1 MNLDLSNL
9 PDNAHLSKD
18 DIASLI
24 NLVEQKYEEK
34 IHYLE
39 ERIRLLQNEIFGRKS
54 EKRYPDNHLQLP
66 IFQTAQT
73 EDSTDEK
80 PGAATIVIAEHS
92 RKKRGRKPLPADL
105 PRVEILH
112 DIPEEEKV
120 CNCGEILS
128 CIGQDVCEKLDYEP
142 ATVRVLRHIRPKYA
156 CKRCEGVDADG
167 PTVKIAPAAPQLL
180 PKSMAGEGLLAHI
193 IVSKFADGLP
203 LYLQGKIFDRMGI
216 ELPRATMANWAVAAA
231 AKCSPLIDLLKKDIR
246 QGPLI
251 NIDESPLQV
260 LNEPGRA
267 NTTKSYMWVFCGG
280 QSDQPIVLYWYHP
293 TRSGQVALEF
303 LDDYQGY
310 IQSDAFA
317 GYDEL
322 GRKETIVHLGCF
334 AHVRRKF
341 MEVVKARKKQRG
353 KAANTKGLADEALD
367 FIRDLYLIEKK
378 AKIEEMSTDQIYL
391 LRQMEAKP
399 VLDKFKEWLDAKQP
413 LTPPKGLLGKAI
425 SYALTNWERLK
436 VYIEDGRLKPD
447 NNVAENA
454 IRPFVLGRK
463 NWLFA
468 GNPDGAAASATFFT
482 LIETAKANEI
492 EPYRYLRHLF
502 ENLPLIQSPEDY
514 RALLP
519 QYVDR
524 AAVNR
529 PRP

>member
-1 MNLDLSNL
+1 M
-9 PDNAHLSKD
+9 
-18 DIASLI
+18 
-24 NLVEQKYEEK
+24 
-34 IHYLE
+34 
-39 ERIRLLQNEIFGRKS
+39 
-54 EKRYPDNHLQLP
+54 
-66 IFQTAQT
+66 
-73 EDSTDEK
+73 
-80 PGAATIVIAEHS
+80 
-92 RKKRGRKPLPADL
+92 
-105 PRVEILH
+105 
-112 DIPEEEKV
+112 
-120 CNCGEILS
+120 
-128 CIGQDVCEKLDYEP
+128 
-142 ATVRVLRHIRPKYA
+142 
-156 CKRCEGVDADG
+156 
-167 PTVKIAPAAPQLL
+167 
-180 PKSMAGEGLLAHI
+180 
-193 IVSKFADGLP
+193 
-203 LYLQGKIFDRMGI
+203 
-216 ELPRATMANWAVAAA
+216 
-231 AKCSPLIDLLKKDIR
+231 
-246 QGPLI
+246 
-251 NIDESPLQV
+251 
-260 LNEPGRA
+260 
-267 NTTKSYMWVFCGG
+267 
-280 QSDQPIVLYWYHP
+280 
-293 TRSGQVALEF
+293 VALEF

-310 IQSDAFA
+310 VQSDAFA

-378 AKIEEMSTDQIYL
+378 AKIEELSTDQIYL
-391 LRQMEAKP
+391 LRQMEAKS
-399 VLDKFKEWLDAKQP
+399 VLDKFKEWLDAKQS

-482 LIETAKANEI
+482 LIETAKANGI

-529 PRP
+529 PRL